1 MWEEEPQ
8 VVAQERHRDRTN
20 RTNRTRDPGDTRR
33 HQETSGD
40 PGPFF
45 GVDGLWRPLQDG
57 GEFQAAW
64 EHCGRAR
71 RPHWILVHRSIGPFL
86 LRVFLRS
93 SGMMWKWC
101 RWCRCAHDVMSM
113 SKGTAFFSQVLRSW
127 AQRRCSVFQP
137 SASGFPW
144 LESSAVQGVNVITF
158 RYLKETNPRAS
169 VRSQVWNLLCTMHH
183 HLHHLFSHVFMFWW
197 EKLCIFTPF
206 AHVNTPCAVLPRA
219 AALQESPF
227 QLAPRQIS
235 DDFEDSFC
243 MFLHVSVCFCHVN
256 FLKLLKLWQLKLV
269 PTIEFDRP
277 EVGQAWQGFLGNNP
291 PDSVG
296 VYPAMIR
303 SYCGKTSPHAAHS
316 TLHSR
321 GSVGK
326 SKAES
331 NLNCFVNTDMYTTYA
346 IAFWACWCA
355 LDCIR
360 YIRCATTL
368 RRLQLSWEVFFSL
381 HSGSAARPRDPDAVF
396 SITPDLPAQLARFL
410 PFLPFINYSSTPSTG
425 LDMTRL
431 FVSCI
436 VLPGRPCNEPSD
448 RNHRGSG
455 QRGTEIAHEKKAHGD
470 CALW

>member
-1 MWEEEPQ
+1 
-8 VVAQERHRDRTN
+8 
-20 RTNRTRDPGDTRR
+20 
-33 HQETSGD
+33 
-40 PGPFF
+40 
-45 GVDGLWRPLQDG
+45 
-57 GEFQAAW
+57 
-64 EHCGRAR
+64 
-71 RPHWILVHRSIGPFL
+71 
-86 LRVFLRS
+86 
-93 SGMMWKWC
+93 
-101 RWCRCAHDVMSM
+101 M
-113 SKGTAFFSQVLRSW
+113 SKGTAFVSQVLRSW
-127 AQRRCSVFQP
+127 VQRRCSVFQP

-169 VRSQVWNLLCTMHH
+169 VKSQVWNLLCTMHH

-243 MFLHVSVCFCHVN
+243 MFLYVSVCFCHVN

-291 PDSVG
+291 PSQ
-296 VYPAMIR
+296 IR
-303 SYCGKTSPHAAHS
+303 YGFIPLWYGHIAERLRPMRWHS

-355 LDCIR
+355 VYIAFDILDAQQ
-360 YIRCATTL
+360 RCDGCSCHAA
-368 RRLQLSWEVFFSL
+368 V
-381 HSGSAARPRDPDAVF
+381 AARPRDPDAVF

-436 VLPGRPCNEPSD
+436 VLPGRPYNEPSD

-455 QRGTEIAHEKKAHGD
+455 QRGTEIAHGD
-470 CALW
+470 SARRLLSDNVHHSTVYIRYSYSP